1 MAEPS
6 FLLDTNI
13 CIYAILALGEPLR
26 RQMSIQVEGALAIS
40 TITLA
45 ELGVGQRSRPEQ
57 EKQFARF
64 LGALQLLPFD
74 DAAAR
79 RFAHLPFRRGS
90 FDRLIAA
97 HALATGLTL
106 VTNNEHDFA
115 DIPDLKIENWTL

>member
-1 MAEPS
+1 MVEPS
-6 FLLDTNI
+6 YLLDTNI
-13 CIYAILALGEPLR
+13 CLYAILALGEPLR
-26 RQMSIQVEGALAIS
+26 QRISVQDEGALAIS

-64 LGALQLLPFD
+64 LGALQVLPFD
-74 DAAAR
+74 EFAAR
-79 RFAHLPFRRGS
+79 RFADLPFRRGS
-90 FDRLIAA
+90 FGRLIAA

-115 DIPDLKIENWTL
+115 DIPDLKFENWTL